1 MRRRTAVTR
10 THRPTMHVLDPLSR
24 RWWRAVGRRVDMS
37 TPEFAFLGAPHNGR
51 HEVGDAWLRQY
62 EEQGAVA
69 PPSPTAGLFEDM
81 AVLDGPDFR
90 AAALHPTVRDFYE
103 QTGSWRMEVWSQ
115 WNPLFAPGGVA
126 VAALFGRRVEQLAL
140 PTEPLSVSRGMSSEI
155 RIVTDQSGRTV
166 GAAWLRRLRLDDSPV
181 YSGFYRSALLPG
193 QRQPHV
199 AVAFPLELGN
209 IHVFLAPRAEADG
222 ALTLT
227 SRSRRF
233 GADGA
238 YVSVRFGDQWY
249 SAQPPLRESFRVYVD
264 EEGVLRTDHELR
276 VGRFRALRLHY
287 RLEQQA

>member
-1 MRRRTAVTR
+1 MTRRPAT
-10 THRPTMHVLDPLSR
+10 HVLDPLSR
-24 RWWRAVGRRVDMS
+24 RWWRAVGRPVDLS
-37 TPEFAFLGAPHNGR
+37 TPEFGFLAAPHNGR
-51 HEVGDAWLRQY
+51 HEVGDAWLHEY
-62 EEQGAVA
+62 EKRGGVA
-69 PPSPTAGLFEDM
+69 APSPAAGLFDDM

-90 AAALHPTVRDFYE
+90 SAALHPTVRDFYE
-103 QTGSWRMEVWSQ
+103 RTGSWRMEVWSQ
-115 WNPLFAPGGVA
+115 WNPLFAPGGMA

-155 RIVTDQSGRTV
+155 RVVIDESRRRV
-166 GAAWLRRLRLDDSPV
+166 GAAWLRRLRLDDSAV

-199 AVAFPLELGN
+199 AVAFPLELGH

-222 ALTLT
+222 ALTLA

-238 YVSVRFGDQWY
+238 YVSVLFDGQWY

-264 EEGVLRTDHELR
+264 DEGVLRTDHELK

-287 RLEQQA
+287 RLERQD